1 MAAGNPLAKQ
11 PEYKQLIQRMLPDLL
26 VLDGDYRWIGCTAI
40 DEWLAVAATVALT
53 TMLLL
58 QH

>member
-11 PEYKQLIQRMLPDLL
+11 PEYKQSVQRMLPDLL
-26 VLDGDYRWIGCTAI
+26 VLDGDYRCIDCTAI

-53 TMLLL
+53 TMLL